1 MNGKSILMVGP
12 IEKIG
17 GGVSNHTLV
26 LVKEYRKKGVNVRE
40 LNISP
45 NHNYGLY
52 INSILKVYKRT
63 FLLFFY
69 LIFFRKKYDVIHI
82 QSSGPIGGFL
92 PAITSCFTRR
102 LFNFKLVT
110 TFHHGE
116 SERFIKKHRRL
127 FEFVLSNT
135 DLLIFVSEE
144 QRKLIQKYFTKDYSK
159 KLAVIPNGFDL
170 GMSENILKNK
180 VETKEDVINIINLS
194 RLFPVKGQKYLI
206 QALHFLL
213 NNHEIKDFKCRIIGA
228 GPLYDELYS
237 LIGKYNLEQYISLEG
252 WLPKNKVAEY
262 LANADFFVLP
272 SLNEASPLVLFE
284 ALGVGLPVV
293 ATKVG
298 GIPDIINS
306 DDYGLLVKPGDFVE
320 LAEAIKIASSKRWDK
335 DKILA
340 YSKNYTWENIAQI
353 TYNSYQI

>member
-1 MNGKSILMVGP
+1 MNSKSILIVGP
-12 IEKIG
+12 IIKTG
-17 GGVSNHTLV
+17 GGVSNHILM
-26 LVKEYRKKGVNVRE
+26 LIKEYRKKGVNVRE

-52 INSILKVYKRT
+52 INSILIVYKRT
-63 FLLFFY
+63 ILLFFY
-69 LIFFRKKYDVIHI
+69 LIFFLKRYDVIHI

-92 PAITSCFTRR
+92 PAITSCFTRK

-116 SERFIKKHRRL
+116 SEKFIKKHKGL

-135 DLLIFVSEE
+135 DLLILVSEE
-144 QRKLIQKYFTKDYSK
+144 QRRLIQKYFNVDYSK
-159 KLAVIPNGFDL
+159 KLVVIPNGFDL
-170 GMSENILKNK
+170 EMSENILKNK
-180 VETKEDVINIINLS
+180 VETKEDVINIVNLS
-194 RLFPVKGQKYLI
+194 RLFPIKGQKYLI
-206 QALHFLL
+206 QALHLLL
-213 NNHEIKDFKCRIIGA
+213 NNHEIKDFRCRIIGV
-228 GPLYDELYS
+228 GPLYDELNS
-237 LIGKYNLEQYISLEG
+237 LISKYGLERNISLEG
-252 WLPKNKVAEY
+252 WLPLDKIAEY

-306 DDYGLLVKPGDFVE
+306 DDYGLLVNPRDVFK
-320 LAEAIKIASSKRWDK
+320 LAEAIKIASIKRWDK

-353 TYNSYQI
+353 TYNSYHI